1 MCRSIGSHFHDW
13 IDYNGVPFTIELL
26 EWGGTFRIVGV
37 GNVFIFTVSK
47 CTRMLVLYVKK
58 KGKVESSSFNL
69 KNGSVQFRKTYLKDP
84 GNYICLNLTKMGSII
99 YNRID
104 FNGVGALRGQR
115 HVPSKN

>member
-47 CTRMLVLYVKK
+47 CTRML
-58 KGKVESSSFNL
+58 GKVESSSFNL